1 MQQEA
6 PYSKVQQVKAL
17 LDKHFQGA
25 NRLCRVSLLLR
36 PRNFQTTRRFSE
48 RFCDIRRTMYFK
60 ARMAALIKQAEGAEK
75 YRVDWSEVKT
85 DFNQLLKL
93 ANPKI

>member
-1 MQQEA
+1 
-6 PYSKVQQVKAL
+6 
-17 LDKHFQGA
+17 
-25 NRLCRVSLLLR
+25 
-36 PRNFQTTRRFSE
+36 
-48 RFCDIRRTMYFK
+48 MYFK
-60 ARMAALIKQAEGAEK
+60 ARMAALIKQAEGGEK